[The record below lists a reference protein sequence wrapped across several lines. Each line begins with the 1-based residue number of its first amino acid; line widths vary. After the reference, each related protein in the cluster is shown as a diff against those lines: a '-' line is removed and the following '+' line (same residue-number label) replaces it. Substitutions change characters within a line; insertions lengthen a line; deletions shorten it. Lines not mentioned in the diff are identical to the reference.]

1 MMLTTRERRNP
12 LSLRNGEPVAL
23 AAESRGSTRLPYPQ
37 IRTDGGTQ
45 MRAGLNEE
53 TAAEYAD
60 ELRRG
65 AVFPPVVVFFDGTVY
80 WLGDGFHRVRAYFL
94 AYGEEA
100 TIPCE
105 VRPGTRRDAVLCAA
119 GANAVHGLRRTK
131 ADKERSVDAL
141 LRDEEWSQW
150 SDREISRRCHVSPTF
165 VGQRRQLVTVHV
177 DSETATERIYVT
189 RHGTQAKMDISGQR
203 AQRLAA
209 AQQRAD
215 QVAIPSALHQQ
226 TVDEQIN
233 ATREPL
239 SLDEAMALIWSAV
252 KRGVGADPAVQ
263 LRWLEAQRGYGHY
276 QPLVKG
282 ERSLPVEVF
291 QAAYERVVGEVRSQ
305 LEHEAREERRRSQWA
320 SLADMDAQSPQQ
332 STEEDEGGKILSESV
347 TPVLHASASVSEA
360 AEPGSQGATATR
372 RQRMAELMGLYRQV
386 LSTLSE
392 YGALTGR
399 HTQTPAVRRAL
410 EPLIEELKGNLGT
423 QKGGANESA
432 SHSL

>member
-23 AAESRGSTRLPYPQ
+23 AAENRGSTRLPYPQ

-53 TAAEYAD
+53 TAAEYAE

-65 AVFPPVVVFFDGTVY
+65 AVFPPVVVFFDGSVY
-80 WLGDGFHRVRAYFL
+80 WLGNGFHRVRAYFL
-94 AYGEEA
+94 AHGEEA
-100 TIPCE
+100 VIPCE

-119 GANAVHGLRRTK
+119 GANAVHGLRRTN
-131 ADKERSVDAL
+131 ADKRRAVEAL
-141 LRDEEWSQW
+141 LRDEEWGQW
-150 SDREISRRCHVSPTF
+150 SDREIARRCHVSHNF
-165 VGQRRQLVTVHV
+165 VSELRHALSSDDRETRPILSSD
-177 DSETATERIYVT
+177 DS
-189 RHGTQAKMDISGQR
+189 MP
-203 AQRLAA
+203 AQRTYVHPKTG
-209 AQQRAD
+209 RATVMRVVGIAEANRD
-215 QVAIPSALHQQ
+215 RATDGSPVGEPQPILSSDDSIP
-226 TVDEQIN
+226 D
-233 ATREPL
+233 RCPL
-239 SLDEAMALIWSAV
+239 SLDETMALIWSAV
-252 KRGVGADPAVQ
+252 KRGTGVDPGER

-276 QPLVKG
+276 QPLVKEG
-282 ERSLPVEVF
+282 RSLPVEVF
-291 QAAYERVVGEVRSQ
+291 RAAYERVVGEVRSQ

-320 SLADMDAQSPQQ
+320 SLADMDAESSQQ
-332 STEEDEGGKILSESV
+332 STEEDEGEKILSEGV
-347 TPVLHASASVSEA
+347 TPVLPASASASEA
-360 AEPGSQGATATR
+360 AEVGGQGTSR

-423 QKGGANESA
+423 
-432 SHSL
+432 